1 MSTSSGAEPAVKV
14 LFVCTGNLCRS
25 AAADRL
31 LSAWATADPG
41 RAIAVRSAGTRAR
54 PGRSIHPSTER
65 ALLRHRV
72 SADGFL
78 SRPLSENDVEW
89 ADLVLTMTGQHREDV
104 LAVSPRGLHKS
115 FTLIE
120 AAALCLAIPQPW
132 ARRPEARRG
141 EGVAET
147 LRGVRHQFATARGP
161 DYDIVD
167 PIDGPEELHAAVVDR
182 IAAALDYIRPV
193 LGGMDGEPPTVRMPR
208 LPPVPRASYHVQP
221 PRLLGK

>member
-25 AAADRL
+25 AAADRI
-31 LSAWATADPG
+31 LSVWATAETG
-41 RAIAVRSAGTRAR
+41 RSVAVRSAGTRAR

-72 SADGFL
+72 PADGFL
-78 SRPLSENDVEW
+78 SRPLSEHDIEW
-89 ADLVLTMTGQHREDV
+89 ADLVFTMTGQHREDV

-120 AAALCLAIPQPW
+120 AAALCLAIPQPRV
-132 ARRPEARRG
+132 RRPEIRRG
-141 EGVAET
+141 EAVAAT
-147 LRGVRHQFATARGP
+147 LRDVRHHFARAHGP

-167 PIDGPEELHAAVVDR
+167 PIDGPEDLHAAVVDK
-182 IAAALDYIRPV
+182 IAAALDHIRPV
-193 LGGMDGEPPTVRMPR
+193 LAGMDSEPPTVRMPR
-208 LPPVPRASYHVQP
+208 LPPVPRAS
-221 PRLLGK
+221 